1 MNKIIKRLL
10 ASTLAVGMTACSSDY
25 LEQPPIDLV
34 SDDAI
39 GNSVEGARAALYGI
53 CESMFISYGADY
65 TERFG
70 NGEAYFQT
78 FYGDAPS
85 PDAAFTFL
93 YGAQKEFQ
101 AWAWMTRDT
110 GNFSRYAWM
119 YGYNIINQAN
129 VLLAAID
136 GVPGDPAEVKFI
148 KAQALTMR
156 AHGYIRLMQV
166 YGPRYEDRDNG
177 NALCLVLRTTPGSD
191 PAPLV
196 TYNEVM
202 AQIYKDF
209 EDAIALYNESGKS
222 RTKGFEPD
230 INVAKGLYSR
240 ILLMNHD
247 WAKAEQMAREAREGY
262 PIMSAADY
270 IAGFGTANSEWL
282 WYNDYNK
289 TYNGY
294 NSWGASYS
302 CNGAY
307 ATAYDWA
314 GGGAISW
321 KLYKEI
327 FNRNQGDVRCEL
339 YWTPDKAN
347 LHVDYGFEEKDF
359 WDSDVV
365 YPERMNMF
373 LVDPYMTASIALW
386 AMDITPEGYDKTS
399 MLLDGYSIPDIVSA
413 VTGGALEAPDAVN
426 CQNPQ
431 YVQTLASVFAGAL
444 GATRVQFGQ
453 QAKFWSDAAA
463 MGDAQH
469 PFLRAGELILTEAE
483 AAAEQNK
490 DDVAQ
495 NCLNELNSNRM
506 SNYTCSLTGDALKEE
521 IRLYRRMELWGE
533 GDSWFSFKRW
543 NVTAKREIWKENDP
557 TSNNFLPAYEGTY
570 DPSYSNGW
578 RYEIPKSEKDYNNI
592 INSQLNK

>member
-1 MNKIIKRLL
+1 
-10 ASTLAVGMTACSSDY
+10 MTGVQTCA
-25 LEQPPIDLV
+25 LPI
-34 SDDAI
+34 S
-39 GNSVEGARAALYGI
+39 
-53 CESMFISYGADY
+53 
-65 TERFG
+65 
-70 NGEAYFQT
+70 
-78 FYGDAPS
+78 
-85 PDAAFTFL
+85 
-93 YGAQKEFQ
+93 
-101 AWAWMTRDT
+101 
-110 GNFSRYAWM
+110 
-119 YGYNIINQAN
+119 
-129 VLLAAID
+129 
-136 GVPGDPAEVKFI
+136 
-148 KAQALTMR
+148 
-156 AHGYIRLMQV
+156 
-166 YGPRYEDRDNG
+166 
-177 NALCLVLRTTPGSD
+177 
-191 PAPLV
+191 
-196 TYNEVM
+196 
-202 AQIYKDF
+202 
-209 EDAIALYNESGKS
+209 
-222 RTKGFEPD
+222 
-230 INVAKGLYSR
+230 
-240 ILLMNHD
+240 
-247 WAKAEQMAREAREGY
+247 
-262 PIMSAADY
+262 IMSAADY

-327 FNRNQGDVRCEL
+327 FNRNQGDVQCEL

-359 WDSDVV
+359 WDSGVV

-495 NCLNELNSNRM
+495 NCLNELNRSEERRV
-506 SNYTCSLTGDALKEE
+506 GKEC
-521 IRLYRRMELWGE
+521 RL
-533 GDSWFSFKRW
+533 
-543 NVTAKREIWKENDP
+543 
-557 TSNNFLPAYEGTY
+557 
-570 DPSYSNGW
+570 
-578 RYEIPKSEKDYNNI
+578 
-592 INSQLNK
+592 